1 MMMDPA
7 VKTGMAVCVLLAGIC
22 AASLFRRDAPRHK
35 SGDKP
40 AAGELRIRSRLNAP
54 ASAAKTAKA
63 TPAVNFSTD
72 YGKTPEKTGS
82 DDPLFADR
90 PATIVTPLAHRE
102 SPPPMSSNYPENKT
116 ATSSRWGASME
127 MMLPVVKTADET
139 PQTHRIVDGD
149 TLAALAE
156 RYLGDASRAGE
167 IFEANRGV
175 IASPE
180 LLTIG
185 VELKIPPKRARP

>member
-1 MMMDPA
+1 MKMDPA

-22 AASLFRRDAPRHK
+22 AASFFRRDLPRHK
-35 SGDKP
+35 LGDKS
-40 AAGELRIRSRLNAP
+40 AAETLRIRSRLNAP
-54 ASAAKTAKA
+54 ASAAKTIKA
-63 TPAVNFSTD
+63 APTVKFSTD
-72 YGKTPEKTGS
+72 DGKMPEKTGS
-82 DDPLFADR
+82 NDPLFADR
-90 PATIVTPLAHRE
+90 PATIVTPLPPRE
-102 SPPPMSSNYPENKT
+102 SPPPLSSSYPERT
-116 ATSSRWGASME
+116 PPASSRWGASME
-127 MMLPVVKTADET
+127 MMLPVVKPADES

-167 IFEANRGV
+167 IFEANRNV

-185 VELKIPPKRARP
+185 VELKIPPKRPRS